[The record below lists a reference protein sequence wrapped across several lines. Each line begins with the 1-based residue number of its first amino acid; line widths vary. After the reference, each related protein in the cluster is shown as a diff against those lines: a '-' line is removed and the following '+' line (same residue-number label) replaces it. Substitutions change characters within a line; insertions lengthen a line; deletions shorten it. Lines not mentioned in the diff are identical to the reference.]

1 MLEYRQRLHAFWK
14 EKGLFQVGEQRLC
27 DQVRM
32 IQKKGWL
39 SQLQLE
45 QIKRLVENGENN
57 IEAQQEEQ
65 NRTGTEPIQQVIEQ
79 YIAQNEEDVGRG
91 EGNSELLINYNI
103 DTVEKQ
109 NILEKIVGLMKDNL
123 PNP

>member
-1 MLEYRQRLHAFWK
+1 M
-14 EKGLFQVGEQRLC
+14 FQVGEQRLC

-79 YIAQNEEDVGRG
+79 YIAHNEEDAGRG
-91 EGNSELLINYNI
+91 EENSELLINYDNTDI
-103 DTVEKQ
+103 VEKQ
-109 NILEKIVGLMKDNL
+109 NILEKIVELMKKDNL